1 MSFFISMLYIQG
13 VSSVKKMTSPFFRL
27 KNPPKVQ
34 QSLFFF
40 DFSCCFLFLFFVVDL
55 GYVSDWGA
63 LFGTDLR
70 DVSERF
76 TLGLESGSDWVCF
89 PMPTG
94 MAAISE
100 CFLEGLF

>member
-1 MSFFISMLYIQG
+1 MCSWCSF
-13 VSSVKKMTSPFFRL
+13 
-27 KNPPKVQ
+27 
-34 QSLFFF
+34 SLFGAFSIF
-40 DFSCCFLFLFFVVDL
+40 LAAVVSFLLLFQFLVEQLQFLFNFSCCFLFLFFVVDL

-70 DVSERF
+70 DVSERL